1 MTRAMRWT
9 WLGLVLPI
17 LAAAA
22 EPAEPPPA
30 EAPAGES
37 STDPLQVEIGELAAG
52 ARAFASSPRAIAWL
66 ARLDELR
73 DEVSNLQLLAQ
84 PYAQVLFG
92 RSTHPEVRR
101 AARMLLADIERARGR
116 LQKSH
121 ELLEP
126 LGFVHSFYVL
136 GSFDNEGKAG
146 CGTDFGPESS
156 LDLSAVYPTR
166 QREIGWRPLD
176 VASPDGYVDLSGVVR
191 PKEKAVA
198 YALALLEAPSETR
211 VELSVGASGAFRVW
225 VNGEVAA
232 SEDRYHEPRPD
243 QSRVAVRLRR
253 GVNRVLLK
261 LCQESGPLGFY
272 LAQQRSPG
280 ASSQARPVLPAKL
293 PPLERGPGPQPQQ
306 LPTAPMLLAREVL
319 RAPNDARL
327 RGDYATV
334 LHAFRAF
341 EQSEHADSVEADR
354 AADAAPGD
362 VRLQLLA
369 ALLHTDDPN
378 LRRAFL
384 VRALEAAPQSPLAR
398 LALAQH
404 ELDRRHPD
412 RSREILERLVQQ
424 YPRFAGAR
432 LALAAT
438 YAALDEWPRAA
449 RLVEETLRQAPQL
462 PRAVVEGARASRR
475 MDRLEEAIARYRVA
489 VALRFD
495 NNDARRALA
504 ALLADAGNVQAAAH
518 ELEAVLTLAPFENE
532 TRLRLAELHAANG
545 RLDDGLRLFAAAR
558 ELSPDEPEVH
568 ERAARALLQA
578 GRREEALAAFER
590 ALALRPQNP
599 SLREALRA
607 LQGAN
612 ASYGVEHAFEVA
624 PLIKEA
630 DSYAGEDA
638 VYLVD
643 YQYTRVQPTGLS
655 SRFHQVAVKVFTQR
669 GADAF
674 RTFPITYSPD
684 RQEVQVL
691 KVRITKPDG
700 SVVESFGDADRNMNE
715 PWSGMYYDARA
726 RELSFPSLTPG
737 DVIELQYRLE
747 DTARD
752 NLLADYWGDV
762 DYVQSTAAK
771 LRYRYMVD
779 MPASRPL
786 YWNRAQLPPGITARQ
801 TPTEDGRVLYAWEAS
816 RVARVV
822 PEPGMPGW
830 AEVAATLHVS
840 TYKTWDDV
848 GRYWWGLVRDQL
860 TPNEELR
867 RTTEAALKGV
877 NRADALAVV

>member
-1 MTRAMRWT
+1 
-9 WLGLVLPI
+9 
-17 LAAAA
+17 
-22 EPAEPPPA
+22 
-30 EAPAGES
+30 
-37 STDPLQVEIGELAAG
+37 
-52 ARAFASSPRAIAWL
+52 
-66 ARLDELR
+66 
-73 DEVSNLQLLAQ
+73 
-84 PYAQVLFG
+84 
-92 RSTHPEVRR
+92 
-101 AARMLLADIERARGR
+101 
-116 LQKSH
+116 
-121 ELLEP
+121 
-126 LGFVHSFYVL
+126 
-136 GSFDNEGKAG
+136 
-146 CGTDFGPESS
+146 
-156 LDLSAVYPTR
+156 
-166 QREIGWRPLD
+166 
-176 VASPDGYVDLSGVVR
+176 
-191 PKEKAVA
+191 
-198 YALALLEAPSETR
+198 
-211 VELSVGASGAFRVW
+211 
-225 VNGEVAA
+225 
-232 SEDRYHEPRPD
+232 
-243 QSRVAVRLRR
+243 
-253 GVNRVLLK
+253 
-261 LCQESGPLGFY
+261 
-272 LAQQRSPG
+272 
-280 ASSQARPVLPAKL
+280 
-293 PPLERGPGPQPQQ
+293 
-306 LPTAPMLLAREVL
+306 
-319 RAPNDARL
+319 
-327 RGDYATV
+327 
-334 LHAFRAF
+334 
-341 EQSEHADSVEADR
+341 
-354 AADAAPGD
+354 
-362 VRLQLLA
+362 
-369 ALLHTDDPN
+369 
-378 LRRAFL
+378 
-384 VRALEAAPQSPLAR
+384 
-398 LALAQH
+398 
-404 ELDRRHPD
+404 
-412 RSREILERLVQQ
+412 
-424 YPRFAGAR
+424 
-432 LALAAT
+432 
-438 YAALDEWPRAA
+438 
-449 RLVEETLRQAPQL
+449 
-462 PRAVVEGARASRR
+462 
-475 MDRLEEAIARYRVA
+475 MDRLEEAIDRYRVA

-612 ASYGVEHAFEVA
+612 ASYGVEHAYEVA

-860 TPNEELR
+860 TPNDELR
-867 RTTEAALKGV
+867 RTTEEALKGV
-877 NRADALAVV
+877 NRADALAVVRAIYNFVVTNTRYVALEFGIHGYKPYRVDRVLARRFGDCKDKASLIHAMLKVAGVDSRLVLLRMRHLGQLPPEPASLAAFNHAIVYVPKFDLYLDGTASFHAASELPSADRVANILIVDPDGKSTFMTTPEGSARDNATEVALDVTLREDGSAEAGGRTRVSGVQAPEYRRAYEAAATRKATFEQGWAQTFPGLRVARVAVNDVGRLDEAVQVGFEMEIPRYAEATSGGLRFHPFGAGRTYTQAFAPLAERQHDLLMNAPWSSSFAFRYTLPAGYQVREMPPEVNETTPFGSLRMAHRMERGKLVSEGELVISTARVSAKDYPAFRAFLGRVDQAFARKVVVAPARIQASAP